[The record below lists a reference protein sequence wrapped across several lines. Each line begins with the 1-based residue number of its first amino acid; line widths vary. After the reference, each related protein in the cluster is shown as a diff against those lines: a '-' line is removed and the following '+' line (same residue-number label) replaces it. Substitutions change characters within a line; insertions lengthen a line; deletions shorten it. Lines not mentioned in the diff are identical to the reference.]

1 MVDEPK
7 QREINKNF
15 EVFQQNLPEL
25 LETHPN
31 KFAVMHGGQIEAFF
45 DTMQDAMIYGG
56 KEHPDGMFS
65 IQKVTRE
72 IVDLGFFSHA
82 VHLGAI

>member
-1 MVDEPK
+1 MADETK
-7 QREINKNF
+7 QREVDKNF
-15 EVFQQNLPEL
+15 EVFQQNLTEL

-45 DTMQDAMIYGG
+45 DTMHDAMIYGE

-65 IQKVTRE
+65 VQGVTRE

-82 VHLGAI
+82 VHLGPI